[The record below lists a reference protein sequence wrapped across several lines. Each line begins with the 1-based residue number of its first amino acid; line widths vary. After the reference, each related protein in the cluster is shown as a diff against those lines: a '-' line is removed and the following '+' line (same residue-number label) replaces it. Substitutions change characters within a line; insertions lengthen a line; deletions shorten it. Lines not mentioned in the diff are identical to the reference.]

1 MIQPHPSSY
10 RDPDARVYRGPGDR
24 ILRCL
29 GPDASARLAHFR
41 RNGLLDQL
49 TERGLFVETWVPLDV
64 APPKGWRA
72 IVESR
77 AVRPVSYPYEWSFG
91 MLQDAALLT
100 LRLTRT
106 LLAEGAILRD
116 ASAYNLLFAGHRPV
130 FVDVGSLGLH
140 DEGQPWAGYGQF
152 CDHFLAPLL
161 LEAIKGVPFQPLLRA
176 SMEGIPASTLA
187 TFLGP
192 LACLRH
198 GVLADVHLRAWLER
212 GARTFRLDERKRV
225 GAIRIPTGALD
236 RQLSRLERVVGGLRS
251 RAHTVWASYE
261 RGSYDEPATATK
273 DAFVSRA
280 CDHVK
285 RWGTAWDVGANTG
298 RHARILADRV
308 ATVVAMDADPGAVD
322 VFYRSL
328 KADPPPARV
337 LPLVVDVANPSPA
350 QGWRGA
356 ERSDLES
363 RSRPDLALYLALL
376 HHLCL
381 GRGLPLPA
389 VVDWIAETSE
399 LAVIEFVSADDP
411 LSRLLMATRPPT
423 HAGYDELSFRRL
435 CQARGRIVGEQRLSA
450 TRLLVLF
457 ASAVR
462 RFA

>member
-10 RDPDARVYRGPGDR
+10 RDPDARVYRGPGHR

-49 TERGLFVETWVPLDV
+49 TEGGLFVETWVPLDV

-77 AVRPVSYPYEWSFG
+77 AVRPVSYPYEWCFG

-100 LRLTRT
+100 LRLARA
-106 LLAEGAILRD
+106 LLAHGAILRD
-116 ASAYNLLFAGHRPV
+116 ASAYNVLFDGHRPV
-130 FVDVGSLGLH
+130 FVDVGSLGLRA
-140 DEGQPWAGYGQF
+140 EGQPWAGYGQF

-161 LEAIKGVPFQPLLRA
+161 LEAVKGVPFQPLLRS

-187 TFLGP
+187 SLLGAI
-192 LACLRH
+192 ACLRH
-198 GVLADVHLRAWLER
+198 GVLAHVHLRAWLER
-212 GARTFRLDERKRV
+212 RARTLHLDERQRV
-225 GAIRIPTGALD
+225 GEVRIPSGALEG
-236 RQLSRLERVVGGLRS
+236 QLSRLESVVGRLHS

-261 RGSYDEPATATK
+261 RGAYDDPATATK
-273 DAFVSRA
+273 DAFVSQA
-280 CDHVK
+280 CDRVK

-298 RHARILADRV
+298 RHTRILAKRV

-322 VFYRSL
+322 VLYRSL
-328 KADPPPARV
+328 KADPPPAHV
-337 LPLVVDVANPSPA
+337 LPLVVDVANPSPG
-350 QGWRGA
+350 QGWRAA
-356 ERSDLES
+356 ERSDLDS
-363 RSRPDLALYLALL
+363 RSRPDLAIYLALL

-381 GRGLPLPA
+381 GRGLPLSEVA
-389 VVDWIAETSE
+389 DWIAETSE

-411 LSRLLMATRPPT
+411 MSRLLMATRPSP
-423 HAGYDELSFRRL
+423 HEGYDEVSFRRL
-435 CQARGRIVGEQRLSA
+435 FQARGRIVDEQRLSP

-457 ASAVR
+457 ASSVR